1 MSEELYR
8 SSGCH
13 YTTPISSHG
22 VGEEDQGC
30 FHVYSI
36 NVAHSFI
43 ENLYIKRLGHNI
55 LTRNWR
61 KFSDAAHT

>member
-1 MSEELYR
+1 MSL
-8 SSGCH
+8 H
-13 YTTPISSHG
+13 HPISSHG
-22 VGEEDQGC
+22 VGEVDQEC

-55 LTRNWR
+55 LTSIKWNWR
-61 KFSDAAHT
+61 KFSDTAYT